1 MNLYADTSGLA
12 KIVLAETGAEQ
23 LEGAIGTAER
33 LTSAAVAYAELRAAV
48 ATAIRVGRVSHDD
61 RPAFVE
67 AVNRLW
73 DSVHEIP
80 IEQPLIRS
88 AGNLADTFDLRG
100 YDAIHLAALQV
111 AGAPGELLVAC
122 WDRDL
127 RRAAGGLGY
136 ELVPERL

>member
-1 MNLYADTSGLA
+1 
-12 KIVLAETGAEQ
+12 
-23 LEGAIGTAER
+23 
-33 LTSAAVAYAELRAAV
+33 
-48 ATAIRVGRVSHDD
+48 
-61 RPAFVE
+61 VE